1 MIAGSSSGQYMVI
14 LRHVWLISR
23 YTEISEPISAIHVM
37 QQRQRA
43 ICKYI
48 SLFGDIAEVL
58 LMGVR
63 AAEHV
68 VPSNSFDSLYST
80 MLQDTEYTNGW
91 VYRIYTQLYKSLN
104 SRYLY
109 INQTNK
115 EQSTIKA

>member
-14 LRHVWLISR
+14 LRHVWQISR

-48 SLFGDIAEVL
+48 SLFGDIAEAL
-58 LMGVR
+58 LMEVR
-63 AAEHV
+63 AEHV

-80 MLQDTEYTNGW
+80 MLQDTEYTNGR